1 MSNIVENNGG
11 RYMKRILTFLLM
23 LICVF
28 AFTSCGNEKIE
39 PLQEL
44 KGQELINESA
54 SSDNEYTIKAYR
66 NNGGATVD
74 WAVLCTLT
82 DNKTKKIKNIYWQ
95 YREKDAIIEWIDN
108 DTVKIN
114 DVNLNLPDDTYD
126 WRYN

>member
-1 MSNIVENNGG
+1 MRKISTIVLA
-11 RYMKRILTFLLM
+11 IIF
-23 LICVF
+23 IF
-28 AFTSCGNEKIE
+28 AFSSCCNEKID

-54 SSDNEYTIKAYR
+54 SSDNDYTIRAYR
-66 NNGGATVD
+66 NDGGATVD

-82 DNKTKKIKNIYWQ
+82 DNKTRKTKNIYWQ
-95 YREKDAIIEWIDN
+95 YREKDAIIEWVDN

-114 DVNLNLPDDTYD
+114 NITLKLPDDTYD